1 MKLYDA
7 NDKESIYWGLND
19 VFDFNDT
26 KINRAIENQ
35 VMVHGML
42 ILFLFLCPWKP
53 LQQMKMLHRA
63 QAKLLIQMVI

>member
-42 ILFLFLCPWKP
+42 ILFLFLCP
-53 LQQMKMLHRA
+53 
-63 QAKLLIQMVI
+63 